1 MLVDVI
7 TCNPRDVLYPWWMAR
22 MNKDRDLF
30 KDIIIMKTGGASDTN
45 FSNYIRANVRHSTV
59 VDKFVD
65 DGKDWRNA
73 AINEALKHSKADYVL
88 FLEQDFLVVDGFFQ
102 ALFDKLQT
110 SGHTSSIGFR
120 DGNRLHPACL
130 LVRKNIL
137 DKTNKDFSVDTDV
150 GDHFYKFTNNLAEYS
165 EILDM
170 ADLPDH
176 YHLAGLTQNY
186 RLTENW
192 YQPQTF
198 NQYNR
203 LSMELPQH
211 QMWRG
216 LCKQV
221 DAKMGDIS
229 EHSDIDLTKYFEG
242 FEV

>member
-1 MLVDVI
+1 MIDII

-30 KDIIIMKTGGASDTN
+30 KDIIIMITGGSTDTDY
-45 FSNYIRANVRHSTV
+45 SNYIRGHLKHPTV
-59 VDKFVD
+59 IDKFED
-65 DGKDWRNA
+65 DGTDWRNS

-102 ALFDKLQT
+102 TLFNKLQE
-110 SGHTSSIGFR
+110 SHTSSIGFR

-137 DKTNKDFSVDTDV
+137 DKTNKDFSVDKDV

-165 EILDM
+165 NILDM
-170 ADLPDH
+170 EGLPEH

-198 NQYNR
+198 NQYNK
-203 LSMELPQH
+203 LSMVLPQH
-211 QMWRG
+211 GLWRG
-216 LCKQV
+216 FCKQV

-229 EHSDIDLTKYFEG
+229 QHSTIDLTKYFEG
-242 FEV
+242 FIV